1 MRSQID
7 LRLARYG
14 VILLLLGMLTGFVI
28 HSFHNRGA
36 GNAAHLV
43 GFLGGYGLIAIG
55 LLWPRLSLGRAWSV
69 AGAWITVASLY
80 LNWVGVMLLVLGSG
94 PAAAGMT
101 IPGPPS
107 FWNDTAS
114 VVLKLAILTSL
125 LSVIIILAGLRNLA
139 GSTTSSGAAPAT
151 VTTI

>member
-7 LRLARYG
+7 LRLARHG

-28 HSFHNRGA
+28 RSFHNRGA

-55 LLWPRLSLGRAWSV
+55 LLWPRLNLGRSWSV

-94 PAAAGMT
+94 PVAAGSA
-101 IPGPPS
+101 IPGSPA
-107 FWNDTAS
+107 FWSDAAS

-125 LSVIIILAGLRNLA
+125 LSAIIILAGLRNLA
-139 GSTTSSGAAPAT
+139 GSAASSGAARAT
-151 VTTI
+151 ITTT